1 LRYADVRKSDFEETS
16 EEFSYVFEAADN
28 ELSFSEFAGSENS
41 NNQDE
46 NVDHFGR
53 FPLTFFHAPI

>member
-1 LRYADVRKSDFEETS
+1 VRKSDFEETS